1 MIATAGGRD
10 GELTRLLCQ
19 NRYLAVA
26 AGVRGP
32 VVLIVDIPA
41 RSVQVAQAFRVDY
54 APLAPPALH
63 DDAGLRSSG
72 TGHDVLLRRE

>member
-1 MIATAGGRD
+1 MS
-10 GELTRLLCQ
+10 Q

-32 VVLIVDIPA
+32 VVLVINIPA
-41 RSVQVAQAFRVDY
+41 GSVQVAQAFRVGY

-63 DDAGLRSSG
+63 DDAGLRTGG
-72 TGHDVLLRRE
+72 TDHDVLLRTE